1 MSFKNGIISLLTLL
15 AVVNVANGSI
25 STSVTIDGSSTVFP
39 ITEAIAEE
47 FHAVNPD
54 IKVTIGVSGTGGGF
68 KKFIAKE
75 IDINN
80 ASRPI
85 KDSEAKAAKESSVN
99 YVQIP
104 VAYDGITIVIN
115 KKNSWATTMTTAEL
129 KLLWDSGSSVKTWKQ
144 IRPSWPDKEI
154 KLYGPGTDSGTFDYF
169 TEEINGKSGQCRSDF
184 SKSEDDNVLVTGV
197 TGDEYALGFFGYAY
211 YKENMTKLTAVKI
224 DGGKGAIEPTEKTI
238 NDGTYAPLS
247 RQIFIYVNTASYKEK
262 NMVEKFVKFYLDKVP
277 SIAKDVGYV
286 PLAKDSYKKSI
297 ESLIKL

>member
-104 VAYDGITIVIN
+104 IAYDGITIVIN

-197 TGDEYALGFFGYAY
+197 AGDEYALGFFGYAY

-247 RQIFIYVNTASYKEK
+247 RQIFIYVNIASYKEK